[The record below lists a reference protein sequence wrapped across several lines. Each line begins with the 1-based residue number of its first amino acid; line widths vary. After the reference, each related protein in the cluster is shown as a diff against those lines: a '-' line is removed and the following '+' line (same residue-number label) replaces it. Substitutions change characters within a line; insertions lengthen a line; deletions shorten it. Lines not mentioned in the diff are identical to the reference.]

1 MRCAMWESA
10 VAKFELSAARHC
22 KGGKRSMPRVLW
34 LHRSEEHTSELQ
46 SRLQLVCRLL
56 LETKDER
63 NGLLSVLW
71 FNLAHYALRPWPW
84 ILTALVAVCFFSGGG
99 KAERGSHWLG
109 ARANTPALLCD

>member
-56 LETKDER
+56 LETKTPGP
-63 NGLLSVLW
+63 NAIG
-71 FNLAHYALRPWPW
+71 FG
-84 ILTALVAVCFFSGGG
+84 LVAT
-99 KAERGSHWLG
+99 LG
-109 ARANTPALLCD
+109 ANWQIESGEIGYVRRRSHVTEAIGLADRLGYFPDLGGMDGHHYF